1 MKIRLRIS
9 LIVAIIAAVG
19 LLTLQYI
26 FGFIICIYLSK
37 SGFRQLHFLS

>member
-26 FGFIICIYLSK
+26 WIHNLYLSEK

>member
-26 FGFIICIYLSK
+26 WIHNLYLSEQK
-37 SGFRQLHFLS
+37 RI